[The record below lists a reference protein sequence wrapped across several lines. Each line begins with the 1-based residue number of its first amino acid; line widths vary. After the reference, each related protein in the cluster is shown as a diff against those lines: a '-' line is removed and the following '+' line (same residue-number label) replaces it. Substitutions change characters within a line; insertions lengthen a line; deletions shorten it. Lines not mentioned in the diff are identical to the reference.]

1 MSADIDARF
10 ESFKASYLAGDG
22 NPAPMLD
29 GLEPEDR
36 RRLTRLIEAW
46 LDTDPKVEVTV
57 EMMRSPANV
66 VMAQRVAAELDGA
79 TGGLSALLTGM
90 RRKLELKQSQVVD
103 DLAAALDA
111 DDQEK
116 AKIES
121 YYHDIEYGNLPSRGI
136 TDQAFELIAKVFRTD
151 SETLKAAA
159 ARLGPAQA
167 STAGPVF
174 ARMVDESELIADQA
188 LSGNAPSGEARRSNP
203 PDRID
208 ELFTGAE

>member
-1 MSADIDARF
+1 MIADIDARF

-29 GLEPEDR
+29 GLGPEDR
-36 RRLTRLIEAW
+36 RRLMRKIEAW
-46 LDTDPKVEVTV
+46 LDTDPKVEVTLD
-57 EMMRSPANV
+57 MMNLQANRKV
-66 VMAQRVAAELDGA
+66 TQRVVAELDGA

-90 RRKLELKQSQVVD
+90 RRKLQMRQSEVVD
-103 DLAAALDA
+103 DLADALDA

-136 TDQAFELIAKVFRTD
+136 TDQAFDLLAKVFRTD
-151 SETLKAAA
+151 RKTLKAAA
-159 ARLGPAQA
+159 ARLGPSQA
-167 STAGPVF
+167 STSGPVF
-174 ARMVDESELIADQA
+174 ARMVDESELIADQSLA
-188 LSGNAPSGEARRSNP
+188 ENAPSGEARRSDP

-208 ELFTGAE
+208 DLFTGAE